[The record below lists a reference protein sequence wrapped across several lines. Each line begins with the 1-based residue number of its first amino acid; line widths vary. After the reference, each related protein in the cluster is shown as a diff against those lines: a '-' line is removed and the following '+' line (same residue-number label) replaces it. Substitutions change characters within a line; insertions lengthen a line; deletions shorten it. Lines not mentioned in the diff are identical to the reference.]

1 MCNVQDFSVLYI
13 MTVHQVVCD
22 GWYFIITPFTRLYV
36 TVGILTQFT
45 RLYVTVDILTQLIRL
60 YVTVGILL
68 TCGMF
73 GFRFIMTR

>member
-1 MCNVQDFSVLYI
+1 
-13 MTVHQVVCD
+13 MTVHQFICD
-22 GWYFIITPFTRLYV
+22 GWYFIITLLTRLYV

-45 RLYVTVDILTQLIRL
+45 RLYVTVDILTQLTRL

>member
-1 MCNVQDFSVLYI
+1 M
-13 MTVHQVVCD
+13 
-22 GWYFIITPFTRLYV
+22 

-45 RLYVTVDILTQLIRL
+45 RLYVTVDILTQLTRL

>member
-1 MCNVQDFSVLYI
+1 
-13 MTVHQVVCD
+13 
-22 GWYFIITPFTRLYV
+22 V

>member
-1 MCNVQDFSVLYI
+1 V
-13 MTVHQVVCD
+13 TVGILTQ
-22 GWYFIITPFTRLYV
+22 FTRVYV

-45 RLYVTVDILTQLIRL
+45 RLYVTVG
-60 YVTVGILL
+60 VLL

>member
-1 MCNVQDFSVLYI
+1 M
-13 MTVHQVVCD
+13 
-22 GWYFIITPFTRLYV
+22 